1 MGGTGNLPVPPGYQP
16 GGVVRP
22 SRLRWKNVVQASRL
36 QALQARGLHHKVEGR
51 KSKVEGQR
59 SDAGADAR
67 CGE

>member
-51 KSKVEGQR
+51 KSKVEV
-59 SDAGADAR
+59 
-67 CGE
+67 